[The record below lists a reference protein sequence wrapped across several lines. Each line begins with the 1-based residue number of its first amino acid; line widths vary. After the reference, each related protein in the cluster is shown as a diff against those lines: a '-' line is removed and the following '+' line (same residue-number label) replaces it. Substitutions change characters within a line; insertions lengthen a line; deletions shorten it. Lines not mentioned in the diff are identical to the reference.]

1 MCLLYLQPF
10 LQCKGSKSVD
20 DIAIPAVSKDS
31 EKILSLSTDGGL
43 LRFDELFKKAW
54 EQSSESEES
63 DDAEE
68 GGLDLRL
75 LIGMGP
81 CVDETVWVLS
91 FAEGSWNRRMSS
103 IRHSIAFIGC
113 NQNWIQQLYWGDAGF
128 WFSDLISK
136 EASIVFSDGFEHGQ
150 TPAAQD
156 MALEE
161 ALGDLKAAVLSATED
176 LRKQAKHQEVWA
188 VMEGVEG
195 IASNFLN
202 LVPDMALTFPFEL
215 DTFQKEQGRQWLQSM
230 PLHWQPKWAFFHNL
244 NDLLSLW
251 EYIGMPWLFEICL
264 LLAVCCSDLFLI
276 LWFSEK
282 CDLMSFD
289 DGSSA
294 WFQGI
299 SISTV

>member
-31 EKILSLSTDGGL
+31 EKILPLSTDGGL

-63 DDAEE
+63 DDAED
-68 GGLDLRL
+68 G
-75 LIGMGP
+75 
-81 CVDETVWVLS
+81 
-91 FAEGSWNRRMSS
+91 
-103 IRHSIAFIGC
+103 
-113 NQNWIQQLYWGDAGF
+113 
-128 WFSDLISK
+128 DLISK

-215 DTFQKEQGRQWLQSM
+215 DTFQKEAIYHLERNESVFVAAHTSAGKTVVAEYAFALAAKVSLLPQLQ
-230 PLHWQPKWAFFHNL
+230 
-244 NDLLSLW
+244 
-251 EYIGMPWLFEICL
+251 
-264 LLAVCCSDLFLI
+264 
-276 LWFSEK
+276 
-282 CDLMSFD
+282 
-289 DGSSA
+289 
-294 WFQGI
+294 
-299 SISTV
+299 

>member
-1 MCLLYLQPF
+1 MQPF

-43 LRFDELFKKAW
+43 LQFDELFKKAW

-68 GGLDLRL
+68 G
-75 LIGMGP
+75 
-81 CVDETVWVLS
+81 
-91 FAEGSWNRRMSS
+91 
-103 IRHSIAFIGC
+103 
-113 NQNWIQQLYWGDAGF
+113 
-128 WFSDLISK
+128 DLISK
-136 EASIVFSDGFEHGQ
+136 EANIVFSDGFEHGQ

-176 LRKQAKHQEVWA
+176 LRKQAKNQEVWA
-188 VMEGVEG
+188 VMEGVED

-215 DTFQKEQGRQWLQSM
+215 DTFQKEVG
-230 PLHWQPKWAFFHNL
+230 
-244 NDLLSLW
+244 LL
-251 EYIGMPWLFEICL
+251 
-264 LLAVCCSDLFLI
+264 
-276 LWFSEK
+276 
-282 CDLMSFD
+282 
-289 DGSSA
+289 
-294 WFQGI
+294 FQK
-299 SISTV
+299 

>member
-1 MCLLYLQPF
+1 VETEYANLKAQNSSSTLRKPGAPEDFLRGSTNNRPFNPGGIDPPQSSSKVILEGALNGNWFHEVLEGGPLQTVPPGFKQGIDFGSVEPF

-68 GGLDLRL
+68 G
-75 LIGMGP
+75 
-81 CVDETVWVLS
+81 
-91 FAEGSWNRRMSS
+91 
-103 IRHSIAFIGC
+103 
-113 NQNWIQQLYWGDAGF
+113 
-128 WFSDLISK
+128 DLISK
-136 EASIVFSDGFEHGQ
+136 EADIVFSDGFEHGQ

-176 LRKQAKHQEVWA
+176 LRKQAKNQEVWA

-215 DTFQKEQGRQWLQSM
+215 DTFQKEAIYHLERNESVFVAAHTSAGKTVVAEYAFALAAKVRLLPQLQ
-230 PLHWQPKWAFFHNL
+230 
-244 NDLLSLW
+244 
-251 EYIGMPWLFEICL
+251 
-264 LLAVCCSDLFLI
+264 
-276 LWFSEK
+276 
-282 CDLMSFD
+282 
-289 DGSSA
+289 
-294 WFQGI
+294 
-299 SISTV
+299 

>member
-31 EKILSLSTDGGL
+31 EKILPLSTDGGL

-63 DDAEE
+63 DDAED
-68 GGLDLRL
+68 G
-75 LIGMGP
+75 
-81 CVDETVWVLS
+81 
-91 FAEGSWNRRMSS
+91 
-103 IRHSIAFIGC
+103 
-113 NQNWIQQLYWGDAGF
+113 
-128 WFSDLISK
+128 DLISK

-215 DTFQKEQGRQWLQSM
+215 DTFQKEVG
-230 PLHWQPKWAFFHNL
+230 
-244 NDLLSLW
+244 LL
-251 EYIGMPWLFEICL
+251 F
-264 LLAVCCSDLFLI
+264 
-276 LWFSEK
+276 K
-282 CDLMSFD
+282 K
-289 DGSSA
+289 
-294 WFQGI
+294 
-299 SISTV
+299 

>member
-68 GGLDLRL
+68 G
-75 LIGMGP
+75 
-81 CVDETVWVLS
+81 
-91 FAEGSWNRRMSS
+91 
-103 IRHSIAFIGC
+103 
-113 NQNWIQQLYWGDAGF
+113 
-128 WFSDLISK
+128 DLISK

-215 DTFQKEQGRQWLQSM
+215 DTFQKEGRQWLQSM
-230 PLHWQPKWAFFHNL
+230 PLHWQPNIAHEPFTHHQ
-244 NDLLSLW
+244 SRQ
-251 EYIGMPWLFEICL
+251 
-264 LLAVCCSDLFLI
+264 
-276 LWFSEK
+276 
-282 CDLMSFD
+282 
-289 DGSSA
+289 SA
-294 WFQGI
+294 TK
-299 SISTV
+299 STVTSVRNLMWVF

>member
-68 GGLDLRL
+68 G
-75 LIGMGP
+75 
-81 CVDETVWVLS
+81 
-91 FAEGSWNRRMSS
+91 
-103 IRHSIAFIGC
+103 
-113 NQNWIQQLYWGDAGF
+113 
-128 WFSDLISK
+128 DLISK

-215 DTFQKEQGRQWLQSM
+215 DTFQKEAIYHLERNESVFVAAHTSAGKTVVAEYAFALAAKVSLL
-230 PLHWQPKWAFFHNL
+230 PQP
-244 NDLLSLW
+244 
-251 EYIGMPWLFEICL
+251 
-264 LLAVCCSDLFLI
+264 
-276 LWFSEK
+276 
-282 CDLMSFD
+282 
-289 DGSSA
+289 
-294 WFQGI
+294 Q
-299 SISTV
+299 